1 MSHPWKKTQRTAT
14 HLCSAIWTTIILPVI
29 LLSLRERPPRTNLT
43 DQPHNH
49 PRMLGH
55 ENSPCE
61 WVTSHLSEDMGYAVS
76 SMGVF
81 GDPWTTNINE
91 LKSCS
96 ETQSNTTE
104 RHPTSCRL
112 QRDKKKKFAGRDKWP
127 ADATCCIAH
136 DLFHLFILRTS
147 HESLFHKSCITQHPN

>member
-1 MSHPWKKTQRTAT
+1 MRNRTFQSSLAPYNKTECLTTYTEETNHTTNNPTKQTTQPQQSCHTLWKKRKRTAT
-14 HLCSAIWTTIILPVI
+14 PLVFKQFRTTIIFPII
-29 LLSLRERPPRTNLT
+29 LLSLKERPPRTNLT

-81 GDPWTTNINE
+81 GDPCTTNSNE

-96 ETQSNTTE
+96 ETQ
-104 RHPTSCRL
+104 R
-112 QRDKKKKFAGRDKWP
+112 
-127 ADATCCIAH
+127 
-136 DLFHLFILRTS
+136 
-147 HESLFHKSCITQHPN
+147 QHN